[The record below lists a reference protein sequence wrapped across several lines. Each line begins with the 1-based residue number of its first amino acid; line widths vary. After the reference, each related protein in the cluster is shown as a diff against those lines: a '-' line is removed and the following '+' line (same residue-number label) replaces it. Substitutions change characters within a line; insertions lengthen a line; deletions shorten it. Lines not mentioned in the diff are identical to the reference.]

1 MKKIWLPLLSLWLVL
16 GSYAGANKA
25 TMPSTVT
32 APTSDSLVGAVLER
46 LSAECRQI
54 HQTYA
59 ATQEPLLAALN
70 TVKERLRQRPDAATC
85 LELLYAKDSLLEQLG
100 QMQQAE
106 QSDISR
112 MRYRKGLQIIKI
124 LYEKVLGLD
133 HHFAAVRTF
142 NEISNLSNPNYY
154 PEFKRLKENLQQSE
168 RRRGFELTSLLDKN
182 IYTNIV
188 GSLIKLFNASRERA
202 EKTGDLKNIE
212 CIVDFTLQMHQDLK
226 TIFYETAFLQQS
238 NEAIKTGIE
247 QLFKEYTKPIRYES
261 TLANCRANDDWD
273 RVEDL
278 LDVYMRK
285 LNEVAATKEMAAKTN
300 KLQVNLEFQIDRLL
314 QFIGQYNN
322 FIDQGEKYYGKFS
335 VVLTS
340 YSNKQDCAAI
350 IPQEYLKLSDDINI
364 AINKFKT
371 AYKPVEVNGSKL
383 KELLYGINDTE

>member
-1 MKKIWLPLLSLWLVL
+1 MKKIWLSWLCLLWAGGL
-16 GSYAGANKA
+16 YAAPVG
-25 TMPSTVT
+25 TT
-32 APTSDSLVGAVLER
+32 AAPVFDSLVQAALNG
-46 LSAECRQI
+46 LSVECHTIRQS
-54 HQTYA
+54 YGLL
-59 ATQEPLLAALN
+59 QEPLLEALQ
-70 TVKERLRQRPDAATC
+70 TVKEKLRQRPDAATC
-85 LELLYAKDSLLEQLG
+85 LELLYAKDSLLEKLG
-100 QMQQAE
+100 QLQQAE
-106 QSDISR
+106 LGDISR

-142 NEISNLSNPNYY
+142 NEISNLSNPNHY
-154 PEFKRLKENLQQSE
+154 PDFKRLKENLQQSE
-168 RRRGFELTSLLDKN
+168 RRKGFELTSLLDKN
-182 IYTNIV
+182 IYTNIF
-188 GSLIKLFNASRERA
+188 GSLIKLFNTSRERT
-202 EKTGDLKNIE
+202 EKSADLKNIE

-238 NEAIKTGIE
+238 NEGIKTGIE

-261 TLANCRANDDWD
+261 TLDNCRANDDWD

-285 LNEVAATKEMAAKTN
+285 LNEVSATKEMAAKTN

-335 VVLTS
+335 LVLTS

-350 IPQEYLKLSDDINI
+350 IPQEYMKLSDDINI

-383 KELLYGINDTE
+383 KELLYGVNDAE

>member
-1 MKKIWLPLLSLWLVL
+1 MKRIWLPLLPLLL
-16 GSYAGANKA
+16 GLGLCAGTGKIGMSAIG
-25 TMPSTVT
+25 MG
-32 APTSDSLVGAVLER
+32 PTSDSLIHAVLER

-54 HQTYA
+54 RQVYKG
-59 ATQEPLLAALN
+59 QEQSLLEALH
-70 TVKERLRQRPDAATC
+70 TVKARLRQRPDAATC
-85 LELLYAKDSLLEQLG
+85 VELLYAKDSLLEELHQLQLG
-100 QMQQAE
+100 E
-106 QSDISR
+106 LNDISR

-142 NEISNLSNPNYY
+142 NEISNLSNPNHY
-154 PEFKRLKENLQQSE
+154 PDFKRLKETLQQSE
-168 RRRGFELTSLLDKN
+168 KRKGFELTALLDKN

-188 GSLIKLFNASRERA
+188 GSLIKLFNTARERT
-202 EKTGDLKNIE
+202 EKTTDLKNIE

-238 NEAIKTGIE
+238 NEGIKTGIE

-350 IPQEYLKLSDDINI
+350 IPQEYMKLSDDINI

-383 KELLYGINDTE
+383 KELLYGVNDAE